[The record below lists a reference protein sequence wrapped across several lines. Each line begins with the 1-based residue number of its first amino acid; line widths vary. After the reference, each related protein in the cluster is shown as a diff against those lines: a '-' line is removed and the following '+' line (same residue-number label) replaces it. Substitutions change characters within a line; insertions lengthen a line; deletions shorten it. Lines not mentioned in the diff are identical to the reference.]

1 MGGRPLGRGPSSRDP
16 DEVGNVCSEDPTE
29 KIEAEWPGE
38 LEELEWRSSNGGIRA
53 ARPEPQWPAGWEL
66 PSTDAGGSS
75 VEWWPGQGRVGSVT
89 HARVCGDGRGPSSD
103 PSTQH
108 ASQLLV
114 CREDRK
120 WPSGT

>member
-1 MGGRPLGRGPSSRDP
+1 M
-16 DEVGNVCSEDPTE
+16 
-29 KIEAEWPGE
+29 
-38 LEELEWRSSNGGIRA
+38 EELEWRHPSCQ
-53 ARPEPQWPAGWEL
+53 ARTPVAGRL
-66 PSTDAGGSS
+66 GTAQHGRGGSS